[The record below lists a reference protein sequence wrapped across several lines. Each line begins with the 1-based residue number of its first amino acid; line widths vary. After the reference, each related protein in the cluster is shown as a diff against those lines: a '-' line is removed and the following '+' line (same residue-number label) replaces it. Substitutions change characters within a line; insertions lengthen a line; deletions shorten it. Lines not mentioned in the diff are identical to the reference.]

1 MFVFTRFTPLVCEVR
16 TVWNHW
22 IVTAASHVE
31 VGHTSKCNLQVVKG
45 CLRQSL
51 WLSPCLIGPQWHNS
65 HMPLNEAKV
74 HRFIDIVKADPAF
87 LLLSSEL
94 QHLQCGVQKREL
106 TDWNVTIKRAPGHY
120 REGVVELNH
129 QAGEKASWKGT
140 SVAGGSRFTIQQSLV
155 CTEKQNQLP
164 NCFKLMNSCH
174 FLPVIHRISI
184 SSEATRSGLKSVFVT
199 N

>member
-1 MFVFTRFTPLVCEVR
+1 MFDFTRFTPLVCEVR
-16 TVWNHW
+16 TVRNHW
-22 IVTAASHVE
+22 IVTEASHVE

-74 HRFIDIVKADPAF
+74 HRFIDIVKADPAS

-94 QHLQCGVQKREL
+94 QHLQSGVQKREL

-129 QAGEKASWKGT
+129 QAGEKS
-140 SVAGGSRFTIQQSLV
+140 
-155 CTEKQNQLP
+155 QLKADK
-164 NCFKLMNSCH
+164 CCG
-174 FLPVIHRISI
+174 RISFHHSAV
-184 SSEATRSGLKSVFVT
+184 SSVYRETKSASKLL
-199 N
+199 